1 MPEESITVGLHI
13 NTTSLRDAFTAILT
27 AHGTFHLQDLQS
39 AELPQL
45 IVLEMDDDPSE
56 TFSLI
61 HSIKEASPGTEIFLT
76 SPHLDPAVL
85 LEALRAGVREFLPQ
99 PVARE
104 EVEQALKRLQS
115 RHWQRKPVETKK
127 GELLNLLGS
136 KGGVGTTTVAVNLA
150 IALRQVN
157 PKNTVALVDLNRQ
170 FGDVALFLDLKPTH
184 TFGDITKNMARLDTT
199 FMQSVLST
207 HASGLAI
214 LPSVEAVQEIG
225 LLTPESVQRT
235 LELLQASFDY
245 VILDSGHILD
255 DITITALGISS
266 ALFLVSALTL
276 PAVRNTR
283 RFFDILVDL
292 GLPKEKI
299 KIVVN
304 RYTSKNREI
313 SLQDFEDTVK
323 QKPFWLVPND
333 YPTTLR
339 AINTGRPISAIARRA
354 KITKSF
360 TNMAGTFSIEEKK
373 SSLLSRLFRAK

>member
-1 MPEESITVGLHI
+1 MPEEGITVGLHI
-13 NTTSLRDAFTAILT
+13 STTSLRDAFTAILT
-27 AHGTFHLQDLQS
+27 THGTFHLQDLQS

-45 IVLEMDDDPSE
+45 IILEMDDDPSE

-61 HSIKEASPGTEIFLT
+61 HSIKEDSPGTEIFLT

-104 EVEQALKRLQS
+104 ELEQALKRLQS

-136 KGGVGTTTVAVNLA
+136 KGGVGTTTIAVNLA

-214 LPSVEAVQEIG
+214 LPSVEAGQEMG

-255 DITITALGISS
+255 DITITALGVSS
-266 ALFLVSALTL
+266 TLFLVSALTL

-292 GLPKEKI
+292 GLPTEKI

-304 RYTSKNREI
+304 RYTAKNREI

-339 AINTGRPISAIARRA
+339 AITTGRPVSTIARRA
-354 KITKSF
+354 TITKSF
-360 TNMAGTFSIEEKK
+360 KNMAGAFSKEEKK
-373 SSLLSRLFRAK
+373 PSLLSRLFRSK